1 MTTKTVV
8 NATDTY
14 VSSASPSKRFS
25 RVSYLKVS
33 ATSFGYLYFS
43 LPFTRGATIVSAK
56 LTLTSYSAAAATRT
70 YRVGRV
76 ASKQNY
82 STMSW
87 DNKPAMAP
95 PYATATSSTANGG
108 QKWVFDVATQ
118 LQAVSDGAF
127 WWGFRVDTTST
138 APLRFDSSQSPYADR
153 RPMLVVEWADE
164 PDIPSDL
171 APDGGLAV
179 STPKP
184 VLRYTYGDFGG
195 NTELS
200 AQRIQVS
207 TSPTFSSIF
216 WDSGV
221 QPTTIPEFDLA
232 TSTFPGFTA
241 AVMYW
246 RVMVQDG
253 SGKWSTDY
261 SDGARVRYV
270 ERGLVTITQ
279 PSGDTIMD
287 PTPPV
292 SWTFTGAQSAYR
304 IIVYRGDKIRF
315 PVYDSGRRPSAS
327 QATFVPEGILR
338 DDKTYTVTVQVW
350 DDVERASVPGAP
362 AYRQQSKTVWF
373 DDDLAT
379 PRPTAV
385 TATQRGQ
392 SPLID
397 VEWTVA
403 NQPDAFQLSRDGVIL
418 GQFEPS
424 EVRVV
429 GQRYIF
435 TDRTAPP
442 LVPVRYDVRCV
453 VAGKRSVGMST
464 MLHHKVPGVWLTTP
478 TETVCLAGQEV
489 GSPTLGER
497 STVHEVGERVVVIT
511 DALRGHEGDWSGE
524 LYSDIL
530 IAQGVTAKEWRDRL
544 MRIRSNPL
552 GARLH
557 MGPVN
562 VPVTLA
568 NINVR
573 ANPHTELSYTA
584 SFSYWQVAGPEL
596 DDLDEIG

>member
-25 RVSYLKVS
+25 RVSYLEVS
-33 ATSFGYLYFS
+33 ATSYGYVYFS
-43 LPFTRGATIVSAK
+43 LPFARGATIVSAK
-56 LTLTSYSAAAATRT
+56 LTLTSYSATAATRT

-127 WWGFRVDTTST
+127 WWGFRIDTTST
-138 APLRFDSSQSPYADR
+138 APFRFDSSQSPYADR
-153 RPMLVVEWADE
+153 RPVLVVEWADE
-164 PDIPSDL
+164 PDQPSDL
-171 APDGGLAV
+171 APSGGLAV
-179 STPKP
+179 STAKP
-184 VLRYTYGDFGG
+184 VLRFTYGDFGG

-200 AQRIQVS
+200 AVQVQVS
-207 TSPTFSSIF
+207 TTSTFSSIA

-221 QPTTIPEFDLA
+221 QPATVPEFDLA
-232 TSTFPGFTA
+232 ASTFPGFTSA
-241 AVMYW
+241 AAWW
-246 RVMVQDG
+246 RVRVQDG
-253 SGKWSTDY
+253 AGLWSVW
-261 SDGARVRYV
+261 SEGAAVRYV

-279 PSGDTIMD
+279 PTGSVIMD

-304 IIVYRGDKIRF
+304 IVVFRGDKVRE
-315 PVYDSGRRPSAS
+315 PVWDSGRRASAS

-338 DDKTYTVTVQVW
+338 DDKTYTITVMVW

-397 VEWTVA
+397 IEWTVA
-403 NQPDAFQLSRDGVIL
+403 DQPDAFQLSRDGVIL

-424 EVRVV
+424 EVRVA
-429 GQRYIF
+429 GQKYIF
-435 TDRTAPP
+435 TDTSAPP

-464 MLHHKVPGVWLTTP
+464 MLHHKVPGVWLTTYA
-478 TETVCLAGQEV
+478 ETVCLSGQEM

-511 DALRGHEGDWSGE
+511 DALRGHEGDWAGE
-524 LYSDIL
+524 LHSNIS
-530 IAQGVTAKEWRDRL
+530 IAPGVSAKEWRDRL

-568 NINVR
+568 NISVR
-573 ANPHTELSYTA
+573 ANPHTELSYSA

-596 DDLDEIG
+596 DDLDVIG